1 MTDLPELTPPMP
13 EQPRLEPPKPVPTIA
28 KEQGDE
34 MVKLKEAEK
43 QELAAKADAFV
54 KELLSGNTQSLNF
67 TEGTRSLHG
76 LGQEEIRRASGVSS
90 RILSKPMATQ
100 QGLQEGEGGKVSQGL
115 LELRRTVEDLDP
127 SGQSGMSKKK
137 ILGIIPF
144 GRNVENYFQK
154 YQSAQAHLN
163 AILNTLYKGQ
173 DELRKDNAS
182 IEQEKL
188 GLWNLMHKLREY
200 VQLAREIDAN
210 LTARIPE
217 LQARDPEM
225 ARVVQEE
232 LLFAVRQRET
242 DLLTQLAVSV
252 QGYMALDL
260 VRRNNLELIKGV
272 DRATTTTVSA
282 LRTAVIVSQ
291 ALSSQKLV
299 LDQITA
305 LNSTTASMI
314 ESTSQMLR
322 QQGAQIQQQ
331 ASAATIDVAQLQS
344 AFDNIYA
351 ALDDVS
357 TYRMK
362 ALDSFAQTTQALQQQ
377 VESANV
383 YLDRERRLLRS
394 EVTREVTQSAGEELK
409 LKL

>member
-1 MTDLPELTPPMP
+1 MTNQLPELTPPAP
-13 EQPRLEPPKPVPTIA
+13 VLEAPAPVPVIA
-28 KEQGDE
+28 PEQGDE
-34 MVKLKEAEK
+34 MVKLSDTERL
-43 QELAAKADAFV
+43 ELSKKADEFV
-54 KELLSGNTQSLNF
+54 VNLLQGNSQSMNF
-67 TEGTRSLHG
+67 TEGTRSLHN
-76 LGQEEIRRASGVSS
+76 LGQDEIRQASSVSS
-90 RILSKPMATQ
+90 RMLERPMASQ
-100 QGLQEGEGGKVSQGL
+100 KGLQEGEGGKVASGL
-115 LELRRTVEDLDP
+115 LDLRRTIEDLDP
-127 SGQSGMSKKK
+127 TRSGGFSAKKL
-137 ILGIIPF
+137 LGIIPM
-144 GRNVENYFQK
+144 GRQIENYFMK
-154 YQSAQAHLN
+154 YQSSQAHLN

-182 IEQEKL
+182 IEQEKVN
-188 GLWNLMHKLREY
+188 LWNLMHKLRGY
-200 VQLAREIDAN
+200 VQLARAIDEN

-232 LLFAVRQRET
+232 LLFAVRQRQT

-291 ALSSQKLV
+291 ALSTQKLV

-314 ESTSQMLR
+314 ESTSSLLR

-331 ASAATIDVAQLQS
+331 ASTATIDVNRLQA

-362 ALDSFAQTTQALQQQ
+362 ALDTFAQTTAALQQQ
-377 VESANV
+377 VDSANT
-383 YLDRERRLLRS
+383 YLDRERRLMES
-394 EVTREVTQSAGEELK
+394 DVTRQVTQGAGASDLK

>member
-1 MTDLPELTPPMP
+1 MTDQDLQLVPPEPL
-13 EQPRLEPPKPVPTIA
+13 EAPRPVPVIRQ
-28 KEQGDE
+28 EQGDE
-34 MVKLKEAEK
+34 MVRLSDAEK
-43 QELAAKADAFV
+43 TDLQRRADEFV
-54 KELLSGNTQSLNF
+54 TGLLRGDSQSLNF
-67 TEGTRSLHG
+67 TEGTRSLHN
-76 LGQEEIRRASGVSS
+76 LGQEEIRQASAVSS
-90 RILSKPMATQ
+90 RLLDRPMASQ
-100 QGLQEGEGGKVSQGL
+100 KGLQEGEGGKVASSL
-115 LELRRTVEDLDP
+115 LDLRRTVESLDP
-127 SGQSGMSKKK
+127 SRESGLSPKKL
-137 ILGIIPF
+137 LGILPF
-144 GRNVENYFQK
+144 GRKAESYFQR
-154 YQSAQAHLN
+154 YQSSQAHMN
-163 AILNTLYKGQ
+163 AILNTLYRGQ

-182 IEQEKL
+182 IEQEKVS
-188 GLWNLMHKLREY
+188 LWELMHKLRSY
-200 VQLAREIDAN
+200 IQLSRAIDENLSAR
-210 LTARIPE
+210 LPE

-232 LLFAVRQRET
+232 LLFAVRQRTT

-305 LNSTTASMI
+305 LNSTTTSMI
-314 ESTSQMLR
+314 EATSTMLR

-331 ASAATIDVAQLQS
+331 ASSATIDVTRLQA

-357 TYRMK
+357 TYRLR
-362 ALDSFAQTTQALQQQ
+362 ALDSFAQTTAALQQQ
-377 VESANV
+377 VESANT
-383 YLDRERRLLRS
+383 YLNREQRVLNSDLSRQLTDS
-394 EVTREVTQSAGEELK
+394 PELK

>member
-1 MTDLPELTPPMP
+1 MTLPELEPPA
-13 EQPRLEPPKPVPTIA
+13 QLEAPKPVPVIQP
-28 KEQGDE
+28 EQGDE
-34 MVKLKEAEK
+34 MVKLSDAERL
-43 QELAAKADAFV
+43 ELSQKADTFV
-54 KELLSGNTQSLNF
+54 AGLLRGDSQSLDF
-67 TEGTRSLHG
+67 TEGTRSLHN
-76 LGQEEIRRASGVSS
+76 LGQDEIRQASGVSS
-90 RILSKPMATQ
+90 RMLERPMKTQ
-100 QGLQEGEGGKVSQGL
+100 KGLQSGEGGTVAAGL
-115 LELRRTVEDLDP
+115 LDLRRTIEDLDP
-127 SGQSGMSKKK
+127 TRSGGFSPRKL
-137 ILGIIPF
+137 LGILPL
-144 GRNVENYFQK
+144 GRQVENYFQK
-154 YQSAQAHLN
+154 YQSSQAHLN

-182 IEQEKL
+182 IEQEKVT
-188 GLWNLMHKLREY
+188 LWNLMHKLRGY
-200 VQLAREIDAN
+200 VQLARAIDAN
-210 LTARIPE
+210 LTARLPE

-232 LLFAVRQRET
+232 LLFAVRQRQT

-291 ALSSQKLV
+291 ALSTQKLV

-305 LNSTTASMI
+305 LNSTTSNMI
-314 ESTSQMLR
+314 EATSSMLR

-331 ASAATIDVAQLQS
+331 ASTATLDVQKLQA

-357 TYRMK
+357 TYRLR
-362 ALDSFAQTTQALQQQ
+362 ALDTFAQTTQALQTQ
-377 VESANV
+377 VDSANQ
-383 YLDRERRLLRS
+383 YLERERRVLAS
-394 EVTREVTQSAGEELK
+394 DVAQQVTSASADLK

>member
-1 MTDLPELTPPMP
+1 MTDRSDLPDLIPPAP
-13 EQPRLEPPKPVPTIA
+13 VLEAPAPVPIIA
-28 KEQGDE
+28 PEQGDE
-34 MVKLKEAEK
+34 MVKLNEADK
-43 QELAAKADAFV
+43 LALQQKAEQFV
-54 KELLSGNTQSLNF
+54 TGLLRGDSQSLNF
-67 TEGTRSLHG
+67 TEGTRSLHN
-76 LGQEEIRRASGVSS
+76 LGQEEIRKASSVSS
-90 RILSKPMATQ
+90 RLMERPMATQ
-100 QGLQEGEGGKVSQGL
+100 KGLKEGEGGKVASGL
-115 LELRRTVEDLDP
+115 LDLRRTIEDLDP
-127 SGQSGMSKKK
+127 SRSNRLGARKL
-137 ILGIIPF
+137 LGIIPF
-144 GRNVENYFQK
+144 GRKAEGYFQK
-154 YQSAQAHLN
+154 YQSSQAHLN

-182 IEQEKL
+182 IEQEKVN
-188 GLWNLMHKLREY
+188 LWELMHKLREY
-200 VQLAREIDAN
+200 VQLSRAIDAD
-210 LTARIPE
+210 LTARLPA

-232 LLFAVRQRET
+232 LLFAVRQRTT

-291 ALSSQKLV
+291 ALSNQKLV

-305 LNSTTASMI
+305 LNSTTTGMI
-314 ESTSQMLR
+314 EATSSMLR

-331 ASAATIDVAQLQS
+331 ASTATIDVARLQA

-357 TYRMK
+357 QYRMR
-362 ALDSFAQTTQALQQQ
+362 ALDSFAQTTQALEQQ
-377 VESANV
+377 VNSANH
-383 YLDRERRLLRS
+383 YLDRERRVLDSDLPRQLS
-394 EVTREVTQSAGEELK
+394 APAAEVDLK
-409 LKL
+409 L

>member
-1 MTDLPELTPPMP
+1 MTDQDLQLLPP
-13 EQPRLEPPKPVPTIA
+13 EPLEAPRPVPLIRQ
-28 KEQGDE
+28 EQGDE
-34 MVKLKEAEK
+34 MVRLSDTEKTDLQRRAE
-43 QELAAKADAFV
+43 DFV
-54 KELLSGNTQSLNF
+54 TGLLRGDSQALSF
-67 TEGTRSLHG
+67 TEGTRSLHN
-76 LGQEEIRRASGVSS
+76 LGQEEIRQASSVSS
-90 RILSKPMATQ
+90 RLLDRPMASQ
-100 QGLQEGEGGKVSQGL
+100 KGLQEGEGGKVASGL
-115 LELRRTVEDLDP
+115 LDLRRTIESLDP
-127 SGQSGMSKKK
+127 SRESGLSPKKL
-137 ILGIIPF
+137 LGLIPF
-144 GRNVENYFQK
+144 GRKAENYFQR
-154 YQSAQAHLN
+154 YQSSQAHLN
-163 AILNTLYKGQ
+163 AILNTLYRGQ

-182 IEQEKL
+182 IEQEKV
-188 GLWNLMHKLREY
+188 GLWELMHKLRSY
-200 VQLAREIDAN
+200 IQLSRAIDENLSAR
-210 LTARIPE
+210 LPE

-232 LLFAVRQRET
+232 LLFAVRQRTT

-305 LNSTTASMI
+305 LNSTTTNMI
-314 ESTSQMLR
+314 EATSAMLR

-331 ASAATIDVAQLQS
+331 ASSATIDVNRLQA

-357 TYRMK
+357 TYRLR
-362 ALDSFAQTTQALQQQ
+362 ALDSFAQTTAALQQQ
-377 VESANV
+377 VDSANT
-383 YLDRERRLLRS
+383 YLNRERRVLDSDL
-394 EVTREVTQSAGEELK
+394 TRQLTDTPPEMK

>member
-1 MTDLPELTPPMP
+1 MTDLSKLPD
-13 EQPRLEPPKPVPTIA
+13 LEPPAPVLEAPAPVPVIA

-34 MVKLKEAEK
+34 MVKLSDTERL
-43 QELAAKADAFV
+43 ELSKKADEFV
-54 KELLSGNTQSLNF
+54 VGLLQGNSQSLNF
-67 TEGTRSLHG
+67 TEGTRSLHN
-76 LGQEEIRRASGVSS
+76 LGQDEIRQASSVSS
-90 RILSKPMATQ
+90 RMLDRPMASQ
-100 QGLQEGEGGKVSQGL
+100 KGLQEGEGGKVASGL
-115 LELRRTVEDLDP
+115 LDLRRTIEDLDP
-127 SGQSGMSKKK
+127 TRSGGFSAKKL
-137 ILGIIPF
+137 LGFIPM
-144 GRNVENYFQK
+144 GRQIENYFQK
-154 YQSAQAHLN
+154 YQSSQAHLN

-182 IEQEKL
+182 IEQEKVN
-188 GLWNLMHKLREY
+188 LWNLMHKLRGY
-200 VQLAREIDAN
+200 VQLARAIDEN

-232 LLFAVRQRET
+232 LLFAVRQRQT

-291 ALSSQKLV
+291 ALSTQKLV

-305 LNSTTASMI
+305 LNSTTAGMI
-314 ESTSQMLR
+314 EATSSMLR

-331 ASAATIDVAQLQS
+331 ASTATIDVNRLQA

-362 ALDSFAQTTQALQQQ
+362 ALDSFAQTTAALQQQ
-377 VESANV
+377 VDSANT
-383 YLDRERRLLRS
+383 YLDRERRLMDS
-394 EVTREVTQSAGEELK
+394 DVTRQVTQASGDLK

>member
-1 MTDLPELTPPMP
+1 MTDQLPELTPPAP
-13 EQPRLEPPKPVPTIA
+13 VLEAPAPVPVIA
-28 KEQGDE
+28 PEQGDE
-34 MVKLKEAEK
+34 MVKLSDTERL
-43 QELAAKADAFV
+43 ELSKKADEFV
-54 KELLSGNTQSLNF
+54 VNLLQGNSQSMNF
-67 TEGTRSLHG
+67 TEGTRSLHN
-76 LGQEEIRRASGVSS
+76 LGQDEIRQASSVSS
-90 RILSKPMATQ
+90 RMLERPMASQ
-100 QGLQEGEGGKVSQGL
+100 KGLQEGEGGKVAAGL
-115 LELRRTVEDLDP
+115 LDLRRTIEDLDP
-127 SGQSGMSKKK
+127 TRSGGFSAKKL
-137 ILGIIPF
+137 LGIIPM
-144 GRNVENYFQK
+144 GRQIENYFMK
-154 YQSAQAHLN
+154 YQSSQAHLN

-182 IEQEKL
+182 IEQEKVN
-188 GLWNLMHKLREY
+188 LWNLMHKLRGY
-200 VQLAREIDAN
+200 VQLARAIDEN

-232 LLFAVRQRET
+232 LLFAVRQRQT

-291 ALSSQKLV
+291 ALSTQKLV

-314 ESTSQMLR
+314 ESTSSLLR

-331 ASAATIDVAQLQS
+331 ASTATIDVNRLQA

-362 ALDSFAQTTQALQQQ
+362 ALDTFAQTTAALQQQ
-377 VESANV
+377 VDSANT
-383 YLDRERRLLRS
+383 YLDRERRLMES
-394 EVTREVTQSAGEELK
+394 DVTRQVTHGAGASDLK

>member
-1 MTDLPELTPPMP
+1 MTDHDLQLVPPEPL
-13 EQPRLEPPKPVPTIA
+13 EAPRPVPVIRQ
-28 KEQGDE
+28 EQGDE
-34 MVKLKEAEK
+34 MVRLSDSE
-43 QELAAKADAFV
+43 KADLQRRAEEFV
-54 KELLSGNTQSLNF
+54 TGLLSGDSQSPNF
-67 TEGTRSLHG
+67 TGGTRSLHN
-76 LGQEEIRRASGVSS
+76 LGQEEIRRASSVSS
-90 RILSKPMATQ
+90 RLLDRPMASQ
-100 QGLQEGEGGKVSQGL
+100 KGLQEGEGGKVASGL
-115 LELRRTVEDLDP
+115 LDLRRTIESLDP
-127 SGQSGMSKKK
+127 SRESGFSAKKL
-137 ILGIIPF
+137 LGIIPF
-144 GRNVENYFQK
+144 GRKAENYFQR
-154 YQSAQAHLN
+154 YQSSQAHLN
-163 AILNTLYKGQ
+163 AILNTLYRGQ
-173 DELRKDNAS
+173 DELRKDNAA
-182 IEQEKL
+182 IEQEKV
-188 GLWNLMHKLREY
+188 GLWELMHKLRGY
-200 VQLAREIDAN
+200 IQLSRAIDEN
-210 LTARIPE
+210 LTARLPE

-232 LLFAVRQRET
+232 LLFAVRQRTT

-305 LNSTTASMI
+305 LNSTTTGMI
-314 ESTSQMLR
+314 EATSAMLH

-331 ASAATIDVAQLQS
+331 ASSATIDVNRLQA

-357 TYRMK
+357 TYRLQ
-362 ALDSFAQTTQALQQQ
+362 ALDSFAQTTAALQQQ
-377 VESANV
+377 VDSANT
-383 YLDRERRLLRS
+383 YLNRERRVLDSDL
-394 EVTREVTQSAGEELK
+394 TRQLTDSPDELK

>member
-1 MTDLPELTPPMP
+1 MLD
-13 EQPRLEPPKPVPTIA
+13 
-28 KEQGDE
+28 
-34 MVKLKEAEK
+34 
-43 QELAAKADAFV
+43 
-54 KELLSGNTQSLNF
+54 
-67 TEGTRSLHG
+67 
-76 LGQEEIRRASGVSS
+76 
-90 RILSKPMATQ
+90 
-100 QGLQEGEGGKVSQGL
+100 
-115 LELRRTVEDLDP
+115 LRRTIEDLDP
-127 SGQSGMSKKK
+127 SRSNRLGARKL
-137 ILGIIPF
+137 LGIIPF
-144 GRNVENYFQK
+144 GRKAEGYFQK
-154 YQSAQAHLN
+154 YQSSQAHLN

-182 IEQEKL
+182 IEQEKVN
-188 GLWNLMHKLREY
+188 LWELMHKLREY
-200 VQLAREIDAN
+200 VQLSRAIDAD
-210 LTARIPE
+210 LTARLPA

-232 LLFAVRQRET
+232 LLFAVRQRTT

-291 ALSSQKLV
+291 ALSNQKLV

-305 LNSTTASMI
+305 LNSTTTGMI
-314 ESTSQMLR
+314 EATSSMLR

-331 ASAATIDVAQLQS
+331 ASTATIDVARLQA

-357 TYRMK
+357 QYRMR
-362 ALDSFAQTTQALQQQ
+362 ALDSFAQTTQALEQQ
-377 VESANV
+377 VNSANH
-383 YLDRERRLLRS
+383 YLDRERRVLDSDLPRQLS
-394 EVTREVTQSAGEELK
+394 APAAEVDLK
-409 LKL
+409 L